1 MAAERT
7 LSVRLAVIDGGK
19 VRAEL
24 RDVGATGER
33 ALKRIEQSARPAS
46 RALQALDGAA
56 GEVRGSLEATAG
68 RLGPLGAAL
77 TRLGP
82 AGLVAGAAL
91 GGIAFGLKASLEAA
105 AEAEASYR
113 RLEAVLKATGDASGL
128 TAGQIANF
136 AEEMEAATLAS
147 AESVMDAASILATFR
162 SVAGDTF
169 TRALRLAQDLAAVFG
184 QDLRG
189 SAVQLGKALED
200 PVEGIN
206 ALRRVGVSFTASQR
220 ELIASL
226 VETGQTAAAQ
236 KVILDALEQQVGG
249 AGAAE
254 ATGLTGAANRL
265 SDAWG
270 NLLKEIGKTPVAA
283 GLAEGALDVLARALD
298 GWRRIIADD
307 PISERIVAA
316 NRELIEAEDR
326 LDRMRT
332 AAGERAGATAIIGI
346 RQQEA
351 RVAYLRSQVEG
362 LIAEARAEA
371 ERFDQEQRR
380 VEQGQRAAQAERRT
394 ELLSGQRKAL
404 DEAIAKLVD
413 DPAERI
419 AAVNKEL
426 EETRRRLEALR
437 APGENDPQVDAAI
450 GRAEELARRRIA
462 AIEKPAREAA
472 ERLAAA
478 DAKAMSDL
486 ERQIVGLTDKRRAF
500 IDQAQARL
508 SEGASEAQ
516 RAEVERLAG
525 ALFDQKQAIEDL
537 NAALEREQKLF
548 DEGHRVMEANRT
560 ALESYAAEVERLDRL
575 LAAGAIDAESYA
587 RAIARAEQDKLDAST
602 AWRDGAL
609 RALRDYMK
617 ESENAA
623 RNAERVMTGALRA
636 GEDAFVKWATTGKL
650 SAADLFNTIA
660 EEALRAAYR
669 MSLVKPLGGLFE
681 GIFSSIGSSIAG
693 SLFGGGTSPVGD
705 FPAPGAVMVAHRGGV
720 IGYDPLPRRLVD
732 EGSFADA
739 RRFHAGGMLG
749 LRPDE
754 VPFLGLRGE
763 EVLTRND
770 PRHRWNLDRLNRVL
784 PSPPSND
791 VAVNVYDMRI
801 GRDQPPARTEQRRGA
816 DGRREIAVFI
826 EDKIEE
832 AIRSGRL
839 DRAQGETYGSRRMT
853 KRV

>member
-1 MAAERT
+1 MAAERN

-24 RDVGATGER
+24 RDVGETGES

-46 RALQALDGAA
+46 KALQALDGAA

-82 AGLVAGAAL
+82 AGLAAGAAL
-91 GGIAFGLKASLEAA
+91 GGIVFGLKASLEAA

-147 AESVMDAASILATFR
+147 AESVMDAAAILATFR

-220 ELIASL
+220 DLIASL

-270 NLLKEIGKTPVAA
+270 NLLKEIGKTSVAA

-298 GWRRIIADD
+298 GWRGLIADD

-316 NRELIEAEDR
+316 NRALIEAEDR
-326 LDRMRT
+326 LDRMRS
-332 AAGERAGATAIIGI
+332 AAGERAGATAIIAI

-362 LIAEARAEA
+362 LIAEAQAEA

-394 ELLSGQRKAL
+394 ELLAGQRKAL

-426 EETRRRLEALR
+426 DETRRRLEALR

-472 ERLAAA
+472 ERMAAA
-478 DAKAMSDL
+478 DAKAMADL

-508 SEGASEAQ
+508 SEGASDAQ

-609 RALRDYMK
+609 RALRDYVK
-617 ESENAA
+617 ESEDAA

-669 MSLVKPLGGLFE
+669 IAVVKPLGGLFE

-693 SLFGGGTSPVGD
+693 SLFGGGTSSPVGD
-705 FPAPGAVMVAHRGGV
+705 FPAPGPVMVAHGGGV
-720 IGYDPLPRRLVD
+720 IGADALPRRLAH

-739 RRFHAGGMLG
+739 RRFHGGG
-749 LRPDE
+749 LVGNE
-754 VPFLGLRGE
+754 VPIIARRGE
-763 EVLTRND
+763 GVFTPEQMRALAPASGERPVVN
-770 PRHRWNLDRLNRVL
+770 
-784 PSPPSND
+784 
-791 VAVNVYDMRI
+791 VAVNVRNAAPGTEATTDWRRDGNGNLTLDIMIEQVEGRI
-801 GRDQPPARTEQRRGA
+801 ARNVGRGEGIAPTLERRYGLNPAAGA
-816 DGRREIAVFI
+816 YR
-826 EDKIEE
+826 
-832 AIRSGRL
+832 
-839 DRAQGETYGSRRMT
+839 
-853 KRV
+853 

>member
-1 MAAERT
+1 MAAERN

-24 RDVGATGER
+24 RDVGETGER

-46 RALQALDGAA
+46 KALQALDGAA

-91 GGIAFGLKASLEAA
+91 GGIVFGLKASLEAA

-147 AESVMDAASILATFR
+147 AESVMDAAAILATFR

-220 ELIASL
+220 DLIASL

-270 NLLKEIGKTPVAA
+270 NLLKEIGKTSVAA

-298 GWRRIIADD
+298 GWRDLIADD

-316 NRELIEAEDR
+316 NRALLEAEDR
-326 LDRMRT
+326 LDRMRS

-362 LIAEARAEA
+362 LIAEAQAEA

-394 ELLSGQRKAL
+394 ELLAGQRKAL

-472 ERLAAA
+472 ERMAAA
-478 DAKAMSDL
+478 DAKAMADL

-508 SEGASEAQ
+508 SEGANDAQ

-525 ALFDQKQAIEDL
+525 SLFDQKQAIEDL

-575 LAAGAIDAESYA
+575 LAAGAIDAETYA

-617 ESENAA
+617 ESDNAA

-669 MSLVKPLGGLFE
+669 IAVVKPLGGLFE

-693 SLFGGGTSPVGD
+693 SLFGGGTSSPGGG
-705 FPAPGAVMVAHRGGV
+705 FPSPGPVMVAHEGGV
-720 IGYDPLPRRLVD
+720 IGADALPHRLAH

-739 RRFHAGGMLG
+739 RRFHGGG
-749 LRPDE
+749 LVGNE
-754 VPFLGLRGE
+754 VPIIARRGE
-763 EVLTRND
+763 GVFTPEQMRALTPASGERPAVN
-770 PRHRWNLDRLNRVL
+770 
-784 PSPPSND
+784 
-791 VAVNVYDMRI
+791 VAVNVRNAAPGTEATADWRRDGNGNLTLDIMIEQVEGRI
-801 GRDQPPARTEQRRGA
+801 ARNVGRGEGIAPTLERRYGLNPAAGA
-816 DGRREIAVFI
+816 YR
-826 EDKIEE
+826 
-832 AIRSGRL
+832 
-839 DRAQGETYGSRRMT
+839 
-853 KRV
+853 

>member
-1 MAAERT
+1 MAAERN

-24 RDVGATGER
+24 RDVGETGER

-46 RALQALDGAA
+46 KALQALDGAA

-91 GGIAFGLKASLEAA
+91 GGIVFGLKASLEAA

-147 AESVMDAASILATFR
+147 AESVMDAAAILATFR

-220 ELIASL
+220 DLIASL

-270 NLLKEIGKTPVAA
+270 NLLKEIGKTSVAA

-298 GWRRIIADD
+298 GWRGLIADD

-316 NRELIEAEDR
+316 NRALIEAEDR
-326 LDRMRT
+326 LDRMRS
-332 AAGERAGATAIIGI
+332 AAGERAGATAIIAI

-362 LIAEARAEA
+362 LIAEARVEA

-394 ELLSGQRKAL
+394 ELLAGQRKAL

-472 ERLAAA
+472 ERMAAA
-478 DAKAMSDL
+478 DAKAMADL

-500 IDQAQARL
+500 IDQAQSRL
-508 SEGASEAQ
+508 SEGASDAQ

-525 ALFDQKQAIEDL
+525 ALFDQKQAIEEL
-537 NAALEREQKLF
+537 NAELDREQKLF

-575 LAAGAIDAESYA
+575 LAAGAIDAETYA

-609 RALRDYMK
+609 RALRDYVK
-617 ESENAA
+617 ESEDGA

-669 MSLVKPLGGLFE
+669 IAVVKPLGGLFE

-693 SLFGGGTSPVGD
+693 SLFGGGTPSPVGD
-705 FPAPGAVMVAHRGGV
+705 FPAPGPVLVAHQGGV
-720 IGYDPLPRRLVD
+720 IGHDPLPRRLAH

-739 RRFHAGGMLG
+739 RRFHGGG
-749 LRPDE
+749 LVGNE
-754 VPFLGLRGE
+754 VPIIARRGE
-763 EVLTRND
+763 GVFTPEQMRALAPTSAERPVVN
-770 PRHRWNLDRLNRVL
+770 
-784 PSPPSND
+784 
-791 VAVNVYDMRI
+791 VAVNIRNAAPGTEATADWRRDGNGNLTLDIMIEQVEGRI
-801 GRDQPPARTEQRRGA
+801 ARNVGRGEGIAPTLERRYGLNPAAGA
-816 DGRREIAVFI
+816 YR
-826 EDKIEE
+826 
-832 AIRSGRL
+832 
-839 DRAQGETYGSRRMT
+839 
-853 KRV
+853 

>member
-1 MAAERT
+1 MAAERN

-24 RDVGATGER
+24 RDVGETGER
-33 ALKRIEQSARPAS
+33 SLKRIEQSARPAS

-82 AGLVAGAAL
+82 AGLMAGAAL
-91 GGIAFGLKASLEAA
+91 GGIVFGLKASLEAA

-220 ELIASL
+220 DLIASL

-298 GWRRIIADD
+298 GWRRVIADD

-316 NRELIEAEDR
+316 NRSLIEAENR
-326 LDRMRT
+326 LDRMRS
-332 AAGERAGATAIIGI
+332 AAGARAGATAIIAI

-362 LIAEARAEA
+362 LIAEARAAA

-380 VEQGQRAAQAERRT
+380 VEDGQRAAQGERRT
-394 ELLSGQRKAL
+394 ELLAGQRKAL
-404 DEAIAKLVD
+404 DAAIAKLVD
-413 DPAERI
+413 DPAQRI

-426 EETRRRLEALR
+426 QETRRRLEALR
-437 APGENDPQVDAAI
+437 APGENDPQVDASI

-472 ERLAAA
+472 ERMAAA
-478 DAKAMSDL
+478 DAKAMADL

-500 IDQAQARL
+500 IEQAQARL
-508 SEGASEAQ
+508 SEGANEAQ
-516 RAEVERLAG
+516 RAEVERLAA

-560 ALESYAAEVERLDRL
+560 ALESYGAEVERLDRL
-575 LAAGAIDAESYA
+575 LAAGAIDAETYA

-609 RALRDYMK
+609 RALRDYVR

-623 RNAERVMTGALRA
+623 RNAERAMTGALRA

-669 MSLVKPLGGLFE
+669 IALVKPLGGLFE

-693 SLFGGGTSPVGD
+693 SLFSGGTSSPAGG
-705 FPAPGAVMVAHRGGV
+705 FPSPGPVMVAHRGGV
-720 IGYDPLPRRLVD
+720 IGHDPLPRRLVD

-739 RRFHAGGMLG
+739 RRFHGGG
-749 LRPDE
+749 LVGNE
-754 VPFLGLRGE
+754 VPIIARRGE
-763 EVLTRND
+763 GVFTPEQMRALAPASGERPVVN
-770 PRHRWNLDRLNRVL
+770 
-784 PSPPSND
+784 
-791 VAVNVYDMRI
+791 VAVNVRNAAP
-801 GRDQPPARTEQRRGA
+801 GTEATA
-816 DGRREIAVFI
+816 DWRREGNGNLTLDIMIEQVEGRIARNV
-826 EDKIEE
+826 
-832 AIRSGRL
+832 GR
-839 DRAQGETYGSRRMT
+839 GEGIAPTLERRYGLNPAAGAYR
-853 KRV
+853 

>member
-1 MAAERT
+1 M
-7 LSVRLAVIDGGK
+7 
-19 VRAEL
+19 
-24 RDVGATGER
+24 
-33 ALKRIEQSARPAS
+33 
-46 RALQALDGAA
+46 
-56 GEVRGSLEATAG
+56 RG
-68 RLGPLGAAL
+68 
-77 TRLGP
+77 
-82 AGLVAGAAL
+82 
-91 GGIAFGLKASLEAA
+91 
-105 AEAEASYR
+105 
-113 RLEAVLKATGDASGL
+113 
-128 TAGQIANF
+128 
-136 AEEMEAATLAS
+136 
-147 AESVMDAASILATFR
+147 
-162 SVAGDTF
+162 
-169 TRALRLAQDLAAVFG
+169 
-184 QDLRG
+184 
-189 SAVQLGKALED
+189 
-200 PVEGIN
+200 
-206 ALRRVGVSFTASQR
+206 
-220 ELIASL
+220 
-226 VETGQTAAAQ
+226 
-236 KVILDALEQQVGG
+236 
-249 AGAAE
+249 
-254 ATGLTGAANRL
+254 
-265 SDAWG
+265 
-270 NLLKEIGKTPVAA
+270 
-283 GLAEGALDVLARALD
+283 
-298 GWRRIIADD
+298 
-307 PISERIVAA
+307 
-316 NRELIEAEDR
+316 
-326 LDRMRT
+326 
-332 AAGERAGATAIIGI
+332 
-346 RQQEA
+346 
-351 RVAYLRSQVEG
+351 
-362 LIAEARAEA
+362 
-371 ERFDQEQRR
+371 
-380 VEQGQRAAQAERRT
+380 
-394 ELLSGQRKAL
+394 GQRKAL

-413 DPAERI
+413 DPAQRI

-426 EETRRRLEALR
+426 DETRRRLEALR
-437 APGENDPQVDAAI
+437 ATGENDPQVDAAI

-472 ERLAAA
+472 ERMAAA
-478 DAKAMSDL
+478 DAKAMADL

-508 SEGASEAQ
+508 SEGASDAQ
-516 RAEVERLAG
+516 RAEVERLAA
-525 ALFDQKQAIEDL
+525 ALFDQKQAIDEL

-548 DEGHRVMEANRT
+548 DEGHRVIEASRT
-560 ALESYAAEVERLDRL
+560 ALESYGAEVERLDRL

-739 RRFHAGGMLG
+739 RRFHGGGMVG

-816 DGRREIAVFI
+816 GGRRENAGFIAGKN
-826 EDKIEE
+826 EG
-832 AIRSGRL
+832 ANRSGRL
-839 DRAQGETYGSRRMT
+839 ERGPGEN
-853 KRV
+853 